1 MSRLKRGLSRRHS
14 TYPMPHPSDRR
25 RQDFDFAGYR
35 DRALGSEPETGVKR
49 FVWRV
54 MIESAVILG
63 LLVGVVFL
71 TYKLGYLWLFD
82 EPDEPGTA
90 FTSPQGSA
98 PPALGQGAGTGA
110 TGAAVSHYM
119 IQLSPAL
126 GIERADQAQAALETK
141 YAALLGSLK
150 VSLRAQQ
157 VEGGAPVYYVVAG
170 PLFSPVTADDLC
182 GQIED
187 TGYGDPCSVLPQT
200 AAPTGVAAA
209 PARPAPQAQP
219 ASPQVATGA
228 SPEIVAMVQRRL
240 REAGFRPG
248 NVAGQLGPQT
258 ADAIRAYQIS
268 AGLEPTGQIT
278 SDLLNRL
285 AEVPVAG
292 AGQGA
297 GQGTGQTADNV
308 SSSVRLPIDAAN
320 APALQ
325 GQPVGVTGSGSIG
338 TAGNVPVPPARSSN
352 PLTARAQEFLQMGDF
367 SSARLLYEQAFNQG
381 DPTAASGLALTFD
394 PVYFQ
399 EAGVVGMT
407 PNPESAVVWYRR
419 AIDAG
424 DAGAVPRLE
433 KLIRWLQQRSASSE
447 DARRVLQRLQ

>member
-35 DRALGSEPETGVKR
+35 DRAIESEPETGVKR

-90 FTSPQGSA
+90 FTSPQG
-98 PPALGQGAGTGA
+98 PVPFGQNSGSGAA
-110 TGAAVSHYM
+110 GAAVSHYM

-126 GIERADQAQAALETK
+126 GIAQADQTQTALEDK

-200 AAPTGVAAA
+200 AAPAGVAAA
-209 PARPAPQAQP
+209 PAQPAPQAPP
-219 ASPQVATGA
+219 ANPQVATGA

-248 NVAGQLGPQT
+248 NVAGQFGPQT
-258 ADAIRAYQIS
+258 SDAIRAYQIS

-278 SDLLNRL
+278 SELLERL

-292 AGQGA
+292 ASQGA
-297 GQGTGQTADNV
+297 GQAADNL

-338 TAGNVPVPPARSSN
+338 TAGNVPAPPARSSN

-394 PVYFQ
+394 PVYFL

>member
-1 MSRLKRGLSRRHS
+1 MSRLKRGFSRRQS

-35 DRALGSEPETGVKR
+35 DRPIESEPDSGVKR

-63 LLVGVVFL
+63 LLIGVVFL

-82 EPDEPGTA
+82 SPEEAGTILP
-90 FTSPQGSA
+90 SPQAPAPSGLAQGSS
-98 PPALGQGAGTGA
+98 P
-110 TGAAVSHYM
+110 GAAGAVVSHYM

-126 GIERADQAQAALETK
+126 NIEQADQAQTRLEAT
-141 YAALLGSLK
+141 YGALLGSLK

-157 VEGGAPVYYVVAG
+157 VQGGAPVYSVVAG

-182 GQIED
+182 GQIENA
-187 TGYGDPCSVLPQT
+187 GYGDPCSVLPQMS
-200 AAPTGVAAA
+200 ARPAGVAAA
-209 PARPAPQAQP
+209 PPAQPVQPAQP
-219 ASPQVATGA
+219 ASRPVATGA

-248 NVAGQLGPQT
+248 NVAGQMGPET
-258 ADAIRAYQIS
+258 SDAIRAYQIS

-278 SDLLNRL
+278 SDLLNQL
-285 AEVPVAG
+285 AAAPAVA
-292 AGQGA
+292 QPEES
-297 GQGTGQTADNV
+297 V
-308 SSSVRLPIDAAN
+308 SPSVKLPLDAAN
-320 APALQ
+320 TPPLQ
-325 GQPVGVTGSGSIG
+325 GQPVGVTGGGIG
-338 TAGNVPVPPARSSN
+338 AATAPALRSSN

-381 DPTAASGLALTFD
+381 DPTAASGIALTYD
-394 PVYFQ
+394 PVYYQ

-407 PNPESAVVWYRR
+407 PNPESAVAWYRR

-424 DAGAVPRLE
+424 DANAVQRLE
-433 KLIRWLQQRSASSE
+433 KLIKWLQQRSASNAE
-447 DARRVLQRLQ
+447 ARRVLQLLQ

>member
-1 MSRLKRGLSRRHS
+1 MSRLKRGFSRRQS

-35 DRALGSEPETGVKR
+35 DRPIQSAPDSGVKR

-63 LLVGVVFL
+63 LLIGVVFL

-82 EPDEPGTA
+82 SPDEAGT
-90 FTSPQGSA
+90 TLPSPQA
-98 PPALGQGAGTGA
+98 PAPFGLAQSGRA
-110 TGAAVSHYM
+110 AAVSHYM

-126 GIERADQAQAALETK
+126 GIEQADQAQTRLEAT
-141 YAALLGSLK
+141 YGALLGSLK

-157 VEGGAPVYYVVAG
+157 VQGGAPVYYVVAG
-170 PLFSPVTADDLC
+170 PLFSPVTADDIC

-187 TGYGDPCSVLPQT
+187 AGYGDSCSVLPQT
-200 AAPTGVAAA
+200 AAPVGVAAA
-209 PARPAPQAQP
+209 PTRPAQP
-219 ASPQVATGA
+219 AQPAAQPAAPPVATGA

-248 NVAGQLGPQT
+248 DIAGQMGPET
-258 ADAIRAYQIS
+258 SSAIRAYQIS

-278 SDLLNRL
+278 SDLLDRL
-285 AEVPVAG
+285 AAVPA
-292 AGQGA
+292 AAQA
-297 GQGTGQTADNV
+297 EDRV
-308 SSSVRLPIDAAN
+308 SPSVRLPLDAATT
-320 APALQ
+320 PALQ
-325 GQPVGVTGSGSIG
+325 GQPVGVTGGGIG
-338 TAGNVPVPPARSSN
+338 ATTVPPLRSSN
-352 PLTARAQEFLQMGDF
+352 PLTARAQEFLRMGDF

-381 DPTAASGLALTFD
+381 DPTAASGIALTYD
-394 PVYFQ
+394 PVYYQ

-407 PNPESAVVWYRR
+407 PNPENAVTWYRR

-433 KLIRWLQQRSASSE
+433 RLIKWLQQRSASNDE
-447 DARRVLQRLQ
+447 ARRVLQRLQ

>member
-1 MSRLKRGLSRRHS
+1 MSRLKRGFSRRES

-35 DRALGSEPETGVKR
+35 DRPIESEPESGVKR

-82 EPDEPGTA
+82 EPETPGTA
-90 FTSPQGSA
+90 FTSPQGTA
-98 PPALGQGAGTGA
+98 PAPSGLAQGGTGA
-110 TGAAVSHYM
+110 PGATVSHYM

-126 GIERADQAQAALETK
+126 GIEQADRTQARLEAT
-141 YAALLGSLK
+141 YGALLGSLK

-157 VEGGAPVYYVVAG
+157 VQGGAPVYYVVAG
-170 PLFSPVTADDLC
+170 PLFSPVTADDIC

-187 TGYGDPCSVLPQT
+187 AGYGDPCSVLPQT
-200 AAPTGVAAA
+200 AAPAGVAAA
-209 PARPAPQAQP
+209 PAQP

-248 NVAGQLGPQT
+248 NVAGQFGPQT
-258 ADAIRAYQIS
+258 SDAIRAYQIS

-278 SDLLNRL
+278 SDLLDRL
-285 AEVPVAG
+285 SEVPVAG
-292 AGQGA
+292 AGQA
-297 GQGTGQTADNV
+297 SDNV
-308 SSSVRLPIDAAN
+308 SSSVRLPLDAATT
-320 APALQ
+320 PAVQGAVQ
-325 GQPVGVTGSGSIG
+325 GQPVGVTGSGGIG
-338 TAGNVPVPPARSSN
+338 AAGNVTAPPPRSSN
-352 PLTARAQEFLQMGDF
+352 PLTARAREFLQMGDF
-367 SSARLLYEQAFNQG
+367 SSARLLYEQAFQQG

-394 PVYFQ
+394 PVYFL

-407 PNPESAVVWYRR
+407 PNPENAVVWYRR

-433 KLIRWLQQRSASSE
+433 RLIKWLQQRSASSE